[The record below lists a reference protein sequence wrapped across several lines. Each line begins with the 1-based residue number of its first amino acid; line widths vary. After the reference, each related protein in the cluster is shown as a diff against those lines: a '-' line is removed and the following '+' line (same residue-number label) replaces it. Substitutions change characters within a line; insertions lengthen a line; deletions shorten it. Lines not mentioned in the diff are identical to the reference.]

1 MYIFSP
7 FSPYVAIEYIIC
19 ICFKVKLYSGLP
31 SLTTAGVP
39 MFWSHPENQVIKN
52 NQIAKFECFV
62 NGSVSISVT
71 WERDGRKVDTKSNDV
86 KIHSNGSNN
95 TLTLNRATVKDGG
108 KYRCR
113 ADNGDG
119 GIRLSNEA
127 ELISNHLAK
136 SKHCH

>member
-1 MYIFSP
+1 
-7 FSPYVAIEYIIC
+7 
-19 ICFKVKLYSGLP
+19 
-31 SLTTAGVP
+31 
-39 MFWSHPENQVIKN
+39 MFRSHPEDQVIN
-52 NQIAKFECFV
+52 NSQIARFECFV
-62 NGSVSISVT
+62 NGSVSITVT
-71 WERDGRKVDTKSNDV
+71 WERDGKEFIARSEDV
-86 KIHSNGSNN
+86 KIHSNRGNN

-136 SKHCH
+136 SKYCY

>member
-1 MYIFSP
+1 
-7 FSPYVAIEYIIC
+7 
-19 ICFKVKLYSGLP
+19 
-31 SLTTAGVP
+31 
-39 MFWSHPENQVIKN
+39 MFWSHPENQVITN
-52 NQIAKFECFV
+52 NQTAKFECFV
-62 NGSVSISVT
+62 NGTVSISVT

-86 KIHSNGSNN
+86 KIHSNGDNN

-127 ELISNHLAK
+127 ELISNRLAK
-136 SKHCH
+136 SKHCY